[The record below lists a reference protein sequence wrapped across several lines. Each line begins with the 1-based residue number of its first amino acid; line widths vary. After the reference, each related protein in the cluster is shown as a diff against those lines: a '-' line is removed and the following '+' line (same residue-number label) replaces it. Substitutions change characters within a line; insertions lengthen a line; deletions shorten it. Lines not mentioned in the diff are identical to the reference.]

1 MKLDV
6 LAVCAHP
13 DDAELHC
20 GGLLLRA
27 QDRGAAVGVLDLTRG
42 ESATLGTPEQRHQE
56 AIAAGR
62 LLGLALRENLALPDG
77 RLDDGPDGLARLVD
91 RLRRWRPRLV
101 VTSHWDDHHPDHEAC
116 ARLVR
121 RACYLAG
128 VGNWPSPGAAHH
140 TEQVLYYL
148 DRIGHQPQLVLDVT
162 GVFERKTAAVLC
174 FASQFAP
181 AASETAPDT
190 APETGPPQPDR
201 PGTASPNRPSAA
213 GPDRPWTTLSSPDYL
228 EGWQARHRYFGSLIG
243 VRYGEGYALRT
254 PVPLLDPL
262 ALLWGRRSPA

>member
-1 MKLDV
+1 MRLDV

-27 QDRGAAVGVLDLTRG
+27 GERGAAVGVLDLTRG
-42 ESATLGTPEQRHQE
+42 ECATLGTPELRRQE
-56 AIAAGR
+56 AAAAGR
-62 LLGLALRENLALPDG
+62 LLGLAVRDNLVLPDG
-77 RLDDGPDGLARLVD
+77 RLCDGPDELARLVD

-140 TEQVLYYL
+140 PEQVLYYL
-148 DRIGHQPQLVLDVT
+148 DRIGHRPQLVLDVT
-162 GVFERKTAAVLC
+162 DVFDRKTAAVLC
-174 FASQFAP
+174 FASQFAAAPGAAP
-181 AASETAPDT
+181 ADPARPATTAP
-190 APETGPPQPDR
+190 
-201 PGTASPNRPSAA
+201 
-213 GPDRPWTTLSSPDYL
+213 RPWTTLSSPDYL
-228 EGWQARHRYFGSLIG
+228 EGWRARHRYFGSLIG

-262 ALLWGRRSPA
+262 TLLWGRRSPA

>member
-27 QDRGAAVGVLDLTRG
+27 QERGAAVGVLDLTRG
-42 ESATLGTPEQRHQE
+42 EAATLGTPEVRHRE
-56 AIAAGR
+56 AEEAGR
-62 LLGLALRENLALPDG
+62 LLGLTLRDNLALPDG
-77 RLDDGPDGLARLVD
+77 RLESGQAELTRIVE

-121 RACYLAG
+121 RACSLAG
-128 VGNWPSPGAAHH
+128 IGNWPGPGAPHRP
-140 TEQVLYYL
+140 EQVLYYL

-162 GVFERKTAAVLC
+162 DVFDRKAAAVCC
-174 FASQFAP
+174 FASQLYAP
-181 AASETAPDT
+181 RDPAED
-190 APETGPPQPDR
+190 DD
-201 PGTASPNRPSAA
+201 PGSP
-213 GPDRPWTTLSSPDYL
+213 RPWTTLSSSDYL
-228 EGWQARHRYFGSLIG
+228 DGWRARHRYFGSLIG
-243 VRYGEGYALRT
+243 VRYGEGYALRS

-262 ALLWGRRSPA
+262 ALLWGRHSPA